1 MPLGLSI
8 SGASQEEDAL
18 AGGGQLG
25 KLVEGVAGALGGLD
39 SVPCGLGELKGDDL
53 ESLGNI
59 EEPDVVGDGANNCD
73 NASEL
78 VIFGLGVPVVGEVLG
93 DSGDGEGVSIESR
106 LVEPLVDDLVE
117 LGIGSAGKEGIELTK
132 TTGTLI
138 SPFR

>member
-8 SGASQEEDAL
+8 SGASEEEDAL

-25 KLVEGVAGALGGLD
+25 KLVEGVAGAFCGLD
-39 SVPCGLGELKGDDL
+39 SVPGCLGELQGNDL
-53 ESLGNI
+53 ESLGDV

-73 NASEL
+73 YASEL
-78 VIFGLGVPVVGEVLG
+78 VIFELGVSVVGEVLG
-93 DSGDGEGVSIESR
+93 NAGDGEGVSIESW

-117 LGIGSAGKEGIELTK
+117 LGISPAGKEGIELTK